1 MRFFNA
7 IFALPLI
14 GAVVGSPIAVE
25 QDKRLLGLGS
35 NTGSDKF
42 DVASALD
49 EFKGQVVSHRHYSVG
64 IQLSFSNLLS
74 THSRETAWT
83 LLLLKAL

>member
-14 GAVVGSPIAVE
+14 GAVIGSPIAVE
-25 QDKRLLGLGS
+25 DKRLLGLGS

-49 EFKGQVVSHRHYSVG
+49 EFKGQVVSQTYYTVG
-64 IQLSFSNLLS
+64 VQLIFSNPL
-74 THSRETAWT
+74 
-83 LLLLKAL
+83 

>member
-25 QDKRLLGLGS
+25 QDKRLLGLGH

-49 EFKGQVVSHRHYSVG
+49 GFKGQVVSHHHYTVG
-64 IQLSFSNLLS
+64 VQLIFSNLLS
-74 THSRETAWT
+74 THSREIAWT
-83 LLLLKAL
+83 LILPKAL